1 LCWNWR
7 WRRRSSSTESDS
19 VTIST
24 SRFCISISWSSSD
37 WRESIVS
44 SGSRSR
50 DSGDANTSP
59 CRRVDNSDDST
70 SLIVDVGGGEKSIG
84 SCSTSVDG
92 VLEERRR
99 SSIRIGVEDGVV
111 CSDLSLI
118 NPESVLVSNI
128 EDSNSVSSS
137 EETDGTSNTTSER
150 KVSILSNSSVSRSI
164 SERTNLDGRLITD
177 AIMERRSEETL
188 RIEKRRIEG
197 DGCRGCRSEGD
208 SENSS

>member
-1 LCWNWR
+1 
-7 WRRRSSSTESDS
+7 
-19 VTIST
+19 
-24 SRFCISISWSSSD
+24 
-37 WRESIVS
+37 
-44 SGSRSR
+44 
-50 DSGDANTSP
+50 
-59 CRRVDNSDDST
+59 
-70 SLIVDVGGGEKSIG
+70 
-84 SCSTSVDG
+84 
-92 VLEERRR
+92 LEERRR
-99 SSIRIGVEDGVV
+99 SSVRIGVEDGVV
-111 CSDLSLI
+111 CRDLSLI